1 MKHLLSAVVLGLAI
15 IIAAKITTQ
24 PVQPAMIT
32 VTGQAEMD
40 TLPQLAHFSATVS
53 EFNADKETAVNQVN
67 AAMDK
72 LIVAVKTF
80 GIADADITTQQV
92 SVYEL
97 DGGPEIMIYP
107 PRPRAESRGWQ
118 ASNSIEI
125 TLRDIEKASALTD
138 LLQGSGA
145 TSVNGPNFTMDDTAD
160 LEIQLLTE
168 AIADAREKAQTTAS
182 AAGRRLG
189 KVITVSESGNVM
201 PLYYRGMEAVG
212 SADVGV
218 PAPIE
223 PGTQTTSKTVTVVFE
238 LK

>member
-1 MKHLLSAVVLGLAI
+1 MKHLVSAVILGLAI
-15 IIAAKITTQ
+15 IVAAKVVSQ
-24 PVQPAMIT
+24 PVQPALIT
-32 VTGQAEMD
+32 VTGQAEID
-40 TLPQLAHFSATVS
+40 TLPQMAYFSATVS
-53 EFNADKETAVNQVN
+53 EFNSDKDAAVNQVN
-67 AAMDK
+67 SAMDQ
-72 LIVAVKTF
+72 LIAAVKTF
-80 GIADADITTQQV
+80 GIADSDITTQQV
-92 SVYEL
+92 SVYEV
-97 DGGPEIMIYP
+97 DGGPEIMIFP
-107 PRPRAESRGWQ
+107 PRPVQKGWQ

-145 TSVNGPNFTMDDTAD
+145 TSVSGPNFTMDDTTD
-160 LEIQLLTE
+160 LEVQLLTE
-168 AIADAREKAQTTAS
+168 AIADAKEKAQTTAQ

-201 PLYYRGMEAVG
+201 PLYYRGLEAVG

-223 PGTQTTSKTVTVVFE
+223 PGTQTTSKTVMVVFE

>member
-32 VTGQAEMD
+32 VTGQAEVD
-40 TLPQLAHFSATVS
+40 TLPQIAYFSATGS
-53 EFNADKETAVNQVN
+53 EFNADKDTAVNQVN
-67 AAMDK
+67 SAMDT
-72 LIVAVKTF
+72 LITAVKTF
-80 GIADADITTQQV
+80 GIDDSDIKTQQA
-92 SVYEL
+92 SVYEV
-97 DGGPEIMIYP
+97 DEGGPEIMIFP
-107 PRPRAESRGWQ
+107 PQPRQQGWQ

-138 LLQGSGA
+138 LLNGSGA
-145 TSVNGPNFTMDDTAD
+145 TSVSGPSFTMDDTAD

-168 AIADAREKAQTTAS
+168 AIADAKEKAQTTAQ

>member
-32 VTGQAEMD
+32 VTGQAEVD
-40 TLPQLAHFSATVS
+40 TLPQLSHFSATVS
-53 EFNADKETAVNQVN
+53 EVN
-67 AAMDK
+67 AEMDK

-145 TSVNGPNFTMDDTAD
+145 TSVNGPNFTLDDTAD

-168 AIADAREKAQTTAS
+168 AIADEI
-182 AAGRRLG
+182 G
-189 KVITVSESGNVM
+189 
-201 PLYYRGMEAVG
+201 
-212 SADVGV
+212 
-218 PAPIE
+218 
-223 PGTQTTSKTVTVVFE
+223 
-238 LK
+238 